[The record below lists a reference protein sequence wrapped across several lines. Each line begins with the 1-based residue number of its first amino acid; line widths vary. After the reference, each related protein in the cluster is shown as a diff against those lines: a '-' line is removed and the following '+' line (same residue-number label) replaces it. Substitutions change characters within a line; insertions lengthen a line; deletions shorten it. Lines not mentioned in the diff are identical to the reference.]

1 MSKRSYRIAAKL
13 RVFHGATFEATPEQ
27 LSQFKTDY
35 ETMLRQSM
43 PLGFHIQH
51 LQIVVK
57 ECND

>member
-13 RVFHGATFEATPEQ
+13 RVIHGAAFEATPEQ
-27 LSQFKTDY
+27 LAQIKTDY
-35 ETMLRQSM
+35 ENMLRQSM
-43 PLGFHIQH
+43 PPGFHIKH